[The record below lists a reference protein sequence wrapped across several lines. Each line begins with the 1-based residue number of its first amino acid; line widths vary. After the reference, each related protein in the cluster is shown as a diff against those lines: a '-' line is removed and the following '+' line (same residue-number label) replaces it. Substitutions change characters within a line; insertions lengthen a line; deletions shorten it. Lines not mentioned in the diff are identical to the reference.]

1 MQGRYESG
9 LAAAVNWTAA
19 AEHMCADVSL
29 SPHQRN
35 SSEHNA
41 HHQACQTPLSVCRRD
56 MYSHLLFDLNLPL
69 PALVLLPDL
78 GLLSL

>member
-1 MQGRYESG
+1 MLSWVQARLRVAMQGRYESG

-41 HHQACQTPLSVCRRD
+41 HH
-56 MYSHLLFDLNLPL
+56 
-69 PALVLLPDL
+69 
-78 GLLSL
+78 